1 MLFTS
6 ITFVIFFCLF
16 FLLYWFVFN
25 RGLKLQNLLLLAGNY
40 LFYAWWD
47 WRFLSLLIASSILNY
62 FLGIGIYNSKQE
74 KRRSF
79 LLWVG
84 LLQGLGTLLFFKY
97 FNFFVKSIA
106 TAFIAF
112 NIKLDIYTLN
122 IILPLGISF
131 YTFRTL
137 SYLLDIKHGK
147 IKPSTDWVV
156 FFCYVSFFPCVIS
169 GPIDRPKTLIPQ
181 LERLRTFNYAR
192 ATDALRQILWGL
204 FKKIVI
210 ADNCGVFTNDIFEH
224 YKTLPASSLLFGAF
238 LSLIQVY
245 ADFSGY
251 SDIAI
256 GLSNLIG
263 FKIIRNFDTPFFARN
278 IADFWRRWHI
288 SLTSWLTDYIFTP
301 LTIYFRDLGKTGL
314 ILAILI
320 NFTAIGIW
328 HGANWTFILFGFL
341 NGCYYIPLILR
352 GTLNKKKKIAT
363 DRLLPEL
370 PALLNMAGTFILIMF
385 TFILFRANNLAQA
398 FDYYHRLFSH
408 SLFMAPVII
417 EKVNT
422 AATLVCILI
431 MFAAEWLQRDK
442 QHVLQI
448 DFIKNFPARA
458 IIYYGLILIIL
469 TFTAT
474 RNSDFIYFKF

>member
-6 ITFVIFFCLF
+6 ITFVIFFSLF

-25 RGLKLQNLLLLAGNY
+25 RELKLQNLLLLAASY

-47 WRFLSLLIASSILNY
+47 WRFLLLLIASSILNY
-62 FLGIGIYNSKQE
+62 FLGIGIYNSKHE

-79 LLWVG
+79 LLWIG
-84 LLQGLGTLLFFKY
+84 LLQGLGSLLFFKY
-97 FNFFVKSIA
+97 FNFFVKSIV
-106 TAFIAF
+106 TAFTAF
-112 NIKLDIYTLN
+112 NIKPDVYTLN

-137 SYLLDIKHGK
+137 SYLLDIKYGK
-147 IKPSTDWVV
+147 IKPSTDWVE

-181 LERLRTFNYAR
+181 LARKRVFDYAQ
-192 ATDALRQILWGL
+192 ATDGLRQILWGL

-210 ADNCGVFTNDIFEH
+210 ADNCAVFTSDVFEH

-263 FKIIRNFDTPFFARN
+263 FKITRNFNTPFFAQN

-288 SLTSWLTDYIFTP
+288 SLTSWLTDYVFTP
-301 LTIYFRDLGKTGL
+301 LSISFRDWGKAGL

-320 NFTAIGIW
+320 NFTIIGIW

-363 DRLLPEL
+363 DRTL
-370 PALLNMAGTFILIMF
+370 PALLNMAGTFILVMF
-385 TFILFRANNLAQA
+385 TFIFFRADNLTQA
-398 FDYYHRLFSH
+398 FDYYHRLFSR
-408 SLFMAPVII
+408 SLFSAPVII

-422 AATLVCILI
+422 AATLVCIVI
-431 MFAAEWLQRDK
+431 MFTAEWLQRDK
-442 QHVLQI
+442 QHALQI
-448 DFIKNFPARA
+448 DFIKKFPLRA
-458 IIYYGLILIIL
+458 VIYYGLIFIIL

-474 RNSDFIYFKF
+474 RNTDFIYFKF